1 MGVSPH
7 DAIRLSGM
15 LAATGHGWTDVHV
28 EVYAA
33 ELQTLEDADA
43 AEIVVRRLIRT
54 WEKPVRIPIGV
65 IVSEYGREVDRRASA
80 TRKLESGRVVPASQG
95 LLVAWRAYAE
105 EARANGREP
114 DRARFG
120 TFAEKISSEC

>member
-1 MGVSPH
+1 MSPH
-7 DAIRLSGM
+7 DAIRLSGL

-33 ELQTLEDADA
+33 ELATLEDADA
-43 AEIVVRRLIRT
+43 AETVVRRLIRT

-65 IVSEYGREVDRRASA
+65 IVTEYGREIDRRSTPARA
-80 TRKLESGRVVPASQG
+80 LERGRVVPVSQG
-95 LLVAWRAYAE
+95 LQLAWRAYAA

-120 TFAEKISSEC
+120 AFAENISSEC